1 MSNDQ
6 CLATNN
12 WQLVTNNPPMLKP
25 SDNPPMLHPA
35 VGSLRELTGQWW
47 VAHTKARNEKAFAW
61 DLADRD
67 VAYYLPMVPRL
78 TFSGGRKRR
87 GLQPLFPSYVFV
99 IGSEQSRDAALRTN
113 RLCNL
118 IEVDD
123 QPKLIDELSSIERIL
138 AHGINVDLCPFAQ
151 AGQSV
156 KIAQGPFKGIVG
168 QVIRR
173 DSVTKL
179 MLEVSILGRA
189 VEMEIESDLL
199 ELAA

>member
-1 MSNDQ
+1 
-6 CLATNN
+6 
-12 WQLVTNNPPMLKP
+12 MLKL

-61 DLADRD
+61 DLADRG

-99 IGSEQSRDAALRTN
+99 VGPDESRDVALRTN
-113 RLCNL
+113 RLCNM

-123 QPKLIDELSSIERIL
+123 QPKLIDELSSIERVL
-138 AHGINVDLCPFAQ
+138 SQGFHVDLCPFAQ
-151 AGQSV
+151 IGQSV
-156 KIAQGPFKGIVG
+156 QIARGPFRGIIG
-168 QVIRR
+168 RVIRR

-199 ELAA
+199 AAAA